1 MGPKKIPGSYE
12 HEIAKRNRWIWLF
25 CATVLIF
32 AIGLVAFLLLN
43 QKKEVVK
50 TGQDLK
56 NSISSLEN
64 RYVGKKIEFNVVS
77 RQYDWSDINSELG
90 PAYRLNNSSCKIT
103 LISSDSVKT
112 LVNSGSTLDSA
123 INNQLEKTKDLSPDK
138 NIVAGN
144 TYSDKLI
151 SNKGDVEFMIK
162 DAEYKAS
169 DGTTHSL
176 KVYGQWIGD
185 YQLFIRQDCSVGDFK
200 GSKEKLESFI
210 NNLEIKIN

>member
-1 MGPKKIPGSYE
+1 MGPKKISGSYE
-12 HEIAKRNRWIWLF
+12 HEIAKRSRWIWLF

-64 RYVGKKIEFNVVS
+64 RYVSKKIEFNVVN
-77 RQYDWSDINSELG
+77 RQDDWSDINTELG
-90 PAYRLNNSSCKIT
+90 PTYGLNNSSCKIT
-103 LISSDSVKT
+103 LISSDNVKT

-138 NIVAGN
+138 NIVVGN

-185 YQLFIRQDCSVGDFK
+185 YQLFIRQDCSAGDFND
-200 GSKEKLESFI
+200 SKEKLESFI